1 MLIDLLKRT
10 IDQSLKL
17 TDIAWKVVSLK
28 TLNHRLGDFW
38 SFMPSEF
45 STAQSYAIP
54 KPLPEILSTYSE
66 RWYPNQ
72 AAAPNN
78 VGADRL

>member
-1 MLIDLLKRT
+1 MLTDLLKRS

-28 TLNHRLGDFW
+28 TLNHRLGHFW
-38 SFMPSEF
+38 SFMPSKF
-45 STAQSYAIP
+45 LTAESDAIP
-54 KPLPEILSTYSE
+54 KPLSEILSTYSQW
-66 RWYPNQ
+66 RYTNQ
-72 AAAPNN
+72 AAAPFN

>member
-1 MLIDLLKRT
+1 MLTDLLKRS

-17 TDIAWKVVSLK
+17 TDIAWKVVRLK
-28 TLNHRLGDFW
+28 TLNHRLGHFW
-38 SFMPSEF
+38 SFMPSKF
-45 STAQSYAIP
+45 STAESDAIP
-54 KPLPEILSTYSE
+54 KPLSEILSTYSK

-78 VGADRL
+78 FGADRL